1 MVNTDLMKA
10 AALWTTKKL
19 DTNLLPGD
27 TFVACDAGGG
37 MVDLISYQVE
47 ETLPHIRVKELAD
60 KPDPLASTN
69 ASRMLVGKEQWR
81 VLQSSKGYNYAA
93 KYFDRD
99 VKRNFMNNEDDEF
112 FVTFPMAR
120 LRNDPDRGLES
131 NCWSMTR

>member
-1 MVNTDLMKA
+1 
-10 AALWTTKKL
+10 
-19 DTNLLPGD
+19 
-27 TFVACDAGGG
+27 
-37 MVDLISYQVE
+37 
-47 ETLPHIRVKELAD
+47 
-60 KPDPLASTN
+60 
-69 ASRMLVGKEQWR
+69 MLVGKEQWR